1 MHLDNPW
8 PESRYNPALVQTDTL
23 APPIY
28 QHAGNRQMAA
38 NEMPFGNE
46 ISAEDVV
53 ETLGFF
59 DSWEDRYRYI
69 IDLGKQLPPMPEEL
83 KTDDRLV
90 KGCQSKVW
98 INVDSDAGPEAGG
111 GDGDDTVLHFE
122 VDSDAHIVRGLLAL
136 VLCAYNGKPPQQI
149 LDFPIEDYFSRL
161 ELLQHLSPMRGNGL
175 KSVVERIRSIAGK
188 AHAH

>member
-1 MHLDNPW
+1 
-8 PESRYNPALVQTDTL
+8 
-23 APPIY
+23 
-28 QHAGNRQMAA
+28 MAT
-38 NEMPFGNE
+38 NEMPFGTE

-69 IDLGKQLPPMPEEL
+69 IDLGKQLPPMPESL

-98 INVDSDAGPEAGG
+98 IDVNQDAVAR
-111 GDGDDTVLHFE
+111 GDDTVLEFK

-136 VLCAYNGKPPQQI
+136 VLCAYQGKSPQKI
-149 LDFPIEDYFSRL
+149 LEFPIEEYFSQL

-175 KSVVERIRSIAGK
+175 KSVVERIRSIAGV
-188 AHAH
+188 ARAS